1 MSFNSETTA
10 SLAELGNETNKQ
22 KKNPQWN
29 TKKFKAYFTAKQ
41 VLSRN
46 DWKEE
51 QIKTNPVS
59 QDRSLLQGAFFRG
72 GVGGGTTAVTCIKD
86 QSSWS
91 RGCTRAAFYVPVR
104 TRSQRLRR
112 EGDLYHSFYP
122 FRKGL
127 QAAVPIYQT
136 ASHLK
141 SNFPRRHHEI
151 TDIFSPSPPPCQS
164 P

>member
-1 MSFNSETTA
+1 MKQMNKKKKTWMKYKKIQ
-10 SLAELGNETNKQ
+10 SL
-22 KKNPQWN
+22 
-29 TKKFKAYFTAKQ
+29 FY
-41 VLSRN
+41 
-46 DWKEE
+46 
-51 QIKTNPVS
+51 S
-59 QDRSLLQGAFFRG
+59 QTGAFKERLKGEANQNHSSQSGSEFTLKSIFYS
-72 GVGGGTTAVTCIKD
+72 TTAVTCIKD

-91 RGCTRAAFYVPVR
+91 RGCTRAAFTYQSAHIH
-104 TRSQRLRR
+104 TCSQRLRC

-127 QAAVPIYQT
+127 QAAIPIYQT

-141 SNFPRRHHEI
+141 SNFPQRHHEI